1 MWIRLRSA
9 IASFGM
15 MVQLLLATQVHSL
28 AGTRTL
34 RWRIKRSRLEPFKP
48 TTSRLPNFTSTTL
61 TRSTPIGYTSRKSSA
76 KEKET
81 DRDDQ
86 NTHAQAGTVLRRPLH
101 GLRGDGRENLRS
113 RADALSC
120 WPRCGIS
127 RALCCTPFSAP
138 VKEECARFTRQCGIS
153 GTTQAMRTQPSGTTP
168 RDLIKA

>member
-1 MWIRLRSA
+1 MARPSETAFCVMMERLLWGKLVRVLVSIRTAPLR
-9 IASFGM
+9 
-15 MVQLLLATQVHSL
+15 VKQ
-28 AGTRTL
+28 
-34 RWRIKRSRLEPFKP
+34 SRLEPFKP
-48 TTSRLPNFTSTTL
+48 ITSRLPNFTSTTL
-61 TRSTPIGYTSRKSSA
+61 TRPTPIGYPSRKSSV

-101 GLRGDGRENLRS
+101 GLRGDGIENLRS
-113 RADALSC
+113 RADALSRR
-120 WPRCGIS
+120 PRCGIS